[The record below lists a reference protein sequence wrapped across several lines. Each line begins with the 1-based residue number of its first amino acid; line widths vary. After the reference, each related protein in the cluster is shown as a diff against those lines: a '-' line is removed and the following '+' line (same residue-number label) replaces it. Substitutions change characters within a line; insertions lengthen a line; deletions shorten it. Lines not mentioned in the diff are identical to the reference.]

1 MALIMDS
8 KYTKDMSEEE
18 RCLAGGKKFGDKANR
33 TGVFDG
39 IRMVLF
45 GK

>member
-1 MALIMDS
+1 MSLIMKS

-18 RCLAGGKKFGDKANR
+18 GCLAGGKKFGDRANR
-33 TGVFDG
+33 IGVFDG
-39 IRMVLF
+39 IRMALF